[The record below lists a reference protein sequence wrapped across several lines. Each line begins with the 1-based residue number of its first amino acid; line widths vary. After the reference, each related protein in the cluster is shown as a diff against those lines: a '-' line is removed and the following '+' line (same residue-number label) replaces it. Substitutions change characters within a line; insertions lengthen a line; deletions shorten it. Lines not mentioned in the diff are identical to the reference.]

1 MTVEEGWMR
10 AGSDVVKNARP
21 WIVRRR
27 PYSLRR
33 WIGGREG
40 MVWGLGV
47 VHPPLSTVSFLSE
60 ITAPD
65 GRALSSILIDQRGSR
80 VQERSF
86 HRPAMLDD
94 VLLWLAPQRGG
105 TFLDGTVGGAG
116 HAKAILEASDAVR
129 LLAIDQDAEALRW
142 ARERLRAYGPRVS
155 LAQGNYAD
163 AAELFDLGEG
173 ALAGVLLDLGVSSH
187 QIDTPERGFSFRPGA
202 SLDMRMSRESTRPT
216 AEDLLADLTEGELAD
231 IFRGYGEV
239 RRARRLAA
247 EVVRARMERPLR
259 TSDDLMRVLEKAWRR
274 PVAAGD
280 AAPVFQAL
288 RIAVNEE
295 LSSLERALPA
305 LRDLLAP
312 GGRMVVIAYHS
323 LEDRLVK
330 RAFRDWSRE
339 CVCPP
344 GLPVCRCRG
353 RALGREPVRG
363 PLRPDEREVAENP
376 RARSARLRVWERGE

>member
-1 MTVEEGWMR
+1 
-10 AGSDVVKNARP
+10 
-21 WIVRRR
+21 
-27 PYSLRR
+27 
-33 WIGGREG
+33 

-65 GRALSSILIDQRGSR
+65 RRGAGSILTDQRGSR
-80 VQERSF
+80 VQESSF
-86 HRPAMLDD
+86 HRPAMLDE

-105 TFLDGTVGGAG
+105 TFLDGTAGGAG
-116 HAKAILEASDAVR
+116 HAEAILGASDAVR
-129 LLAIDQDAEALRW
+129 LLAMDQDAEALQR
-142 ARERLRAYGPRVS
+142 ARERLRPYAPRVS

-187 QIDTPERGFSFRPGA
+187 QIDTLERGFSFRPGA
-202 SLDMRMSRESTRPT
+202 SLDMRMSRESTRST
-216 AEDLLADLTEGELAD
+216 AEDLLADLTERELAD

-239 RRARRLAA
+239 KRARRLAA
-247 EVVRARMERPLR
+247 EVVRARAERPLR
-259 TSDDLMRVLEKAWRR
+259 TSDDLVRVLERVWRR

-305 LRDLLAP
+305 LRDLLAS

-330 RAFRDWSRE
+330 RAFRDWSRD